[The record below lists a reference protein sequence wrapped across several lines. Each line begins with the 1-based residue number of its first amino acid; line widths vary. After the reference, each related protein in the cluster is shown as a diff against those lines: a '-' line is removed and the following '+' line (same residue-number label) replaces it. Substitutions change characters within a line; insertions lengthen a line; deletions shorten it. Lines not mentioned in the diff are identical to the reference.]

1 MEGENSSPPSNDD
14 GSVFSN
20 NSAQQ
25 LFDEGFFGIIG
36 FCLKFLEDNGWLL
49 VFILITVHILRS
61 KTKPFFNRMRQQRSL
76 REANDPQ
83 RRRILDVEAQRI
95 RERQQAQHEEKIQ
108 KAKEEEAKKKAEEA
122 KKKSE
127 ELEKKIA
134 DTFTRGR
141 SSRSS
146 TNPWSGGSSSSSGGG
161 YNPLTGQGGNVSSY
175 RPSYEMRRRGGGG

>member
-1 MEGENSSPPSNDD
+1 MW
-14 GSVFSN
+14 
-20 NSAQQ
+20 
-25 LFDEGFFGIIG
+25 
-36 FCLKFLEDNGWLL
+36 K
-49 VFILITVHILRS
+49 
-61 KTKPFFNRMRQQRSL
+61 L
-76 REANDPQ
+76 REFGRGSKHSTRKRSRKQ
-83 RRRILDVEAQRI
+83 RRRRPRKKLK
-95 RERQQAQHEEKIQ
+95 RQ
-108 KAKEEEAKKKAEEA
+108 